1 MFGILMSS
9 VWTAFNW
16 LFRAVV
22 VKAVV
27 FMAFYAVVTLLVA
40 YLASMLPTAS
50 TLSGALSG
58 IPSDI
63 WYFLD
68 YMAFSAGA
76 PLVVSAYATRFL
88 IRRMPVIG

>member
-22 VKAVV
+22 VKAAV
-27 FMAFYAVVTLLVA
+27 FMAFYAVIALLIT
-40 YLASMLPTAS
+40 YLVNMLPTTAS
-50 TLSGALSG
+50 LSNALNG
-58 IPSDI
+58 IPGDI

-68 YMAFSAGA
+68 YMGFSGGA
-76 PLVVSAYATRFL
+76 PLVVSAYASRFL
-88 IRRMPVIG
+88 IRRMPLIG